1 MIYPMTPDQAIEAG
15 VEMLVVQY
23 LPLPSDKTCELL
35 SWLSLDITAIDTVP
49 IAVYD
54 EAIPEYLSTGR
65 PLALLDLK
73 HKDQYPFDRLIRL
86 VTSDPWLCER
96 VLAGL
101 EAGLSSNR
109 MRRAKAYTR
118 NDTETAQA
126 LSALEK
132 VVEGEIKKITDAKLK
147 LERKAAQPKSAQ
159 EGKTSKARKGAS
171 WADSE
176 EVSARTAT
184 PAGPVPMLPTS
195 PTPSSDGYT
204 APAAPAQIPIVSPPV
219 APRTPA
225 PPAMSTNV
233 PAITTPEL
241 IPLDGPAPAYAAPE
255 AKPPSSPAGQTHDT
269 HDALALFAAEL
280 SKLDSRVTAPRSP
293 ASSHPNPP
301 QDDQLAARMAEAGL
315 VQPQT
320 MSTPTALSSAPT
332 QTPSPASKPKA
343 RQNPHATWRI

>member
-101 EAGLSSNR
+101 EAGLSGNR

-132 VVEGEIKKITDAKLK
+132 VVESEIKKITDAKFK
-147 LERKAAQPKSAQ
+147 LERKAAQAKSAQ
-159 EGKTSKARKGAS
+159 DGKTKKPRKGAS

-176 EVSARTAT
+176 EVSARTVT
-184 PAGPVPMLPTS
+184 PAQSVPMLSTQ
-195 PTPSSDGYT
+195 PTPSSDGYPAPVASAQIPAAAPT
-204 APAAPAQIPIVSPPV
+204 PAAPTLA
-219 APRTPA
+219 A
-225 PPAMSTNV
+225 PPSNV
-233 PAITTPEL
+233 PAIITPEL
-241 IPLDGPAPAYAAPE
+241 IPLDGPAPAYAGPE
-255 AKPPSSPAGQTHDT
+255 AKPPSSPAGQTHD
-269 HDALALFAAEL
+269 ALAIFVTGL
-280 SKLDSRVTAPRSP
+280 SKPDSRVTAPIPP

-301 QDDQLAARMAEAGL
+301 QDDQLAGRMAKARL

-320 MSTPTALSSAPT
+320 IGQPSALSSAST
-332 QTPSPASKPKA
+332 QTPSPAPGPKA